1 MKVTKEHLNKI
12 IKEEIEAVLSET
24 TPELRK
30 QLLGDLFPEK
40 KPKPEQQ
47 PEKRPLS
54 YLGKADVDEILAL
67 FKDLDPKFQELTLDK
82 LNKEFENDEDD
93 DLFFERKE

>member
-1 MKVTKEHLNKI
+1 MKISKEHLSKI
-12 IKEEIEAVLSET
+12 ITEEVQRALSEISDD
-24 TPELRK
+24 ELDR
-30 QLLGDLFPEK
+30 LLDMGRQK

-54 YLGKADVDEILAL
+54 YLGKTDVDEILAL
-67 FKDLDPKFQELTLDK
+67 FSELDPKFQELTLDK
-82 LNKEFENDEDD
+82 LNKEFENDKDD